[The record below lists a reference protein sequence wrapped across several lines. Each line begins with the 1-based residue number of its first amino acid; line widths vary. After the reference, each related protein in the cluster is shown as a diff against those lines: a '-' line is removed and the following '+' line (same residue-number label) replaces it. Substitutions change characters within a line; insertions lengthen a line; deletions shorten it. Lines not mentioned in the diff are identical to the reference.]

1 LISIVAAQP
10 ASLPQPSLYWPTA
23 ILSKDVRKLALRR
36 GQPSAAV
43 PFDGKT
49 DEKLMEEAKKRAAA
63 LGLLPPETQH

>member
-1 LISIVAAQP
+1 
-10 ASLPQPSLYWPTA
+10 LYWPTA